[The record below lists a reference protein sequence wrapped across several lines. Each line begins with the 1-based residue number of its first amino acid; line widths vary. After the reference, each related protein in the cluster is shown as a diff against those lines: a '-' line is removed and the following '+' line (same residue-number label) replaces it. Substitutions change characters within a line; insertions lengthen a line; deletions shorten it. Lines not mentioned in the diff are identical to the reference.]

1 MTQNDVT
8 PTTTAP
14 GTQDE
19 PPTADRPN
27 RSTEGAGKPG
37 PDRSMEGAGQS
48 SPNRSTDGAGQG
60 LDRGA
65 GSGHGAEHDDLAGSA
80 DASGAGRAT
89 GATEANRAPGATVGT
104 GAAGAPARPLRTRR
118 LPVHWA
124 WFVAA
129 VTFVTIIGA
138 AAFRSLPGLLIDPL
152 HREFDWSRGT
162 IGLAVSVNLALYGL
176 TAPFAAALM
185 DRFGIRRVVAVALTV
200 IALGSGLTV
209 WMTAAWQLLLCWG
222 VLVGLGSG
230 SMALAFAATVT
241 NRWFIERRGLVTG
254 ILTAA
259 SASGQ
264 LIFLPLLAW
273 IVEEHDWRPAA
284 VTVALAALA
293 VVPFVWLLLRDHPAD
308 VGLKPFGS
316 EVFVEKPP
324 PVPGAARRAVK
335 VLLSAAR
342 TGPFWL
348 LAGTFAICG
357 ASTNGLIQTH
367 FVPAAHDHGMP
378 ITAAASLL
386 AVIGVFDVVGTVAS
400 GWFTDRFDARRLLAV
415 YYALRGISLLFL
427 PMLLAFGGPSVR
439 PPMIFFIVFYGLD
452 WVATVPPTLALCREH
467 YGEDSAIV
475 FGWVLASHQVGAAL
489 IAFLGGV
496 ARDVFGSYDMVWYA
510 SGALCAVAA
519 LMALVIR
526 KGRAMVPAVAGA

>member
-1 MTQNDVT
+1 M
-8 PTTTAP
+8 P
-14 GTQDE
+14 
-19 PPTADRPN
+19 
-27 RSTEGAGKPG
+27 
-37 PDRSMEGAGQS
+37 
-48 SPNRSTDGAGQG
+48 
-60 LDRGA
+60 
-65 GSGHGAEHDDLAGSA
+65 
-80 DASGAGRAT
+80 
-89 GATEANRAPGATVGT
+89 
-104 GAAGAPARPLRTRR
+104 TRR
-118 LPVHWA
+118 RRRIHRA

-152 HREFDWSRGT
+152 HEEFGWSRGT
-162 IGLAVSVNLALYGL
+162 ISAAVSVNLALYGL

-200 IALGSGLTV
+200 IAVGSGLTY

-222 VLVGLGSG
+222 LLVGLGSG

-241 NRWFIERRGLVTG
+241 NRWFTERRGLVTG

-264 LIFLPLLAW
+264 LIFLPVLAW
-273 IVEEHDWRPAA
+273 MVDEHDWRPAA

-308 VGLKPFGS
+308 VGLKPYGAT
-316 EVFVEKPP
+316 EFVPKPP
-324 PVPGAARRAVK
+324 PVTGAARRAVR
-335 VLLSAAR
+335 VLLDAAR

-367 FVPAAHDHGMP
+367 FVPAAHDHHMP
-378 ITAAASLL
+378 VQAAASLL
-386 AVIGVFDVVGTVAS
+386 AMIGVFDVIGTIAS
-400 GWFTDRFDARRLLAV
+400 GWFTDRYEARRLLAV
-415 YYALRGISLLFL
+415 YYALRGVSLLFL
-427 PMLLAFGGPSVR
+427 PMLLAPSVR
-439 PPMIFFIVFYGLD
+439 PPMVFFIVFYGLD
-452 WVATVPPTLALCREH
+452 WVATVPPTVALCREH

-489 IAFLGGV
+489 VAFLGGV
-496 ARDVFGSYDMVWYA
+496 ARDVFGSYDVVWYA
-510 SGALCAVAA
+510 SGALCAAAA

-526 KGRAMVPAVAGA
+526 RRPGGEVPAVA

>member
-1 MTQNDVT
+1 MSQ
-8 PTTTAP
+8 TTDAAAP
-14 GTQDE
+14 GGQQAV
-19 PPTADRPN
+19 PSPRP
-27 RSTEGAGKPG
+27 R
-37 PDRSMEGAGQS
+37 
-48 SPNRSTDGAGQG
+48 
-60 LDRGA
+60 
-65 GSGHGAEHDDLAGSA
+65 
-80 DASGAGRAT
+80 
-89 GATEANRAPGATVGT
+89 
-104 GAAGAPARPLRTRR
+104 PARRFHR
-118 LPVHWA
+118 A

-138 AAFRSLPGLLIDPL
+138 AAFRSLPGLLIEPL
-152 HREFDWSRGT
+152 HDEFGWSRGT
-162 IGLAVSVNLALYGL
+162 IGAAVSVNLALYGL

-185 DRFGIRRVVAVALTV
+185 DRYGIRRVVAVALTV
-200 IALGSGLTV
+200 IASGAGLTV
-209 WMTAAWQLLLCWG
+209 FMDSAWQLMLCWG
-222 VLVGLGSG
+222 LLVGLGSG

-241 NRWFIERRGLVTG
+241 NRWFTARRGLVTG

-264 LIFLPLLAW
+264 LIFLPVLSWL
-273 IVEEHDWRPAA
+273 VEHHGWRPAA

-308 VGLKPFGS
+308 VGLAPYGS
-316 EVFVEKPP
+316 DTYVEKPA
-324 PVPGAARRAVK
+324 PVPGAAARALK
-335 VLLSAAR
+335 VLVSAVR

-378 ITAAASLL
+378 VTAAAGLL
-386 AVIGVFDVVGTVAS
+386 AVIGVFDVAGTIFS
-400 GWFTDRFDARRLLAV
+400 GWLTDRFESRRLLAT

-427 PMLLAFGGPSVR
+427 PMLLAPSIH
-439 PPMIFFIVFYGLD
+439 PPMLFFIVFYGLD

-475 FGWVLASHQVGAAL
+475 FGWVLASHQVGAAVV
-489 IAFLGGV
+489 AFLGGL
-496 ARDVFGSYDMVWYA
+496 ARDTFGSYDMVWYG

-526 KGRAMVPAVAGA
+526 RPGTGARTAPLAEPAAA

>member
-1 MTQNDVT
+1 MTQT
-8 PTTTAP
+8 
-14 GTQDE
+14 
-19 PPTADRPN
+19 
-27 RSTEGAGKPG
+27 
-37 PDRSMEGAGQS
+37 
-48 SPNRSTDGAGQG
+48 
-60 LDRGA
+60 
-65 GSGHGAEHDDLAGSA
+65 
-80 DASGAGRAT
+80 
-89 GATEANRAPGATVGT
+89 TEAAAPLQAP
-104 GAAGAPARPLRTRR
+104 PARRR
-118 LPVHWA
+118 RVHRA
-124 WFVAA
+124 WYVAA

-152 HREFDWSRGT
+152 HQEFGWSRGT
-162 IGLAVSVNLALYGL
+162 IGAAVSVNLALYGL

-200 IALGSGLTV
+200 IALGAGLTV
-209 WMTAAWQLLLCWG
+209 WMTAPWQLMLCWG
-222 VLVGLGSG
+222 LLVGLGSG

-241 NRWFIERRGLVTG
+241 NRWFTERRGLVSG

-264 LIFLPLLAW
+264 LIFLPVLSW
-273 IVEEHDWRPAA
+273 TVENHGWHPAA

-293 VVPFVWLLLRDHPAD
+293 VVPFVWILLRDHPAD
-308 VGLKPFGS
+308 VGLAPYGA
-316 EVFVEKPP
+316 EEFVPKPP
-324 PVPGAARRAVK
+324 PVTGAARRTLG
-335 VLLSAAR
+335 VLASAAR

-378 ITAAASLL
+378 VTAAASLL
-386 AVIGVFDVVGTVAS
+386 AVIGVFDVVGTIAS
-400 GWFTDRFDARRLLAV
+400 GWFTDRFEPRRLLAV
-415 YYALRGISLLFL
+415 YYALRGVSLLFL
-427 PMLLAFGGPSVR
+427 PMLLGPSVH
-439 PPMIFFIVFYGLD
+439 PSMVFFIVFYGLD
-452 WVATVPPTLALCREH
+452 WVATVPPTLALCREQ

-489 IAFLGGV
+489 VAYLGGA

-510 SGALCAVAA
+510 AGTLCAVAA

-526 KGRAMVPAVAGA
+526 RRPALPVPALVQPAQAY

>member
-1 MTQNDVT
+1 MSQ
-8 PTTTAP
+8 TTDAVAP
-14 GTQDE
+14 DGQRAA
-19 PPTADRPN
+19 PSPRP
-27 RSTEGAGKPG
+27 R
-37 PDRSMEGAGQS
+37 
-48 SPNRSTDGAGQG
+48 
-60 LDRGA
+60 
-65 GSGHGAEHDDLAGSA
+65 
-80 DASGAGRAT
+80 
-89 GATEANRAPGATVGT
+89 
-104 GAAGAPARPLRTRR
+104 PARRFHR
-118 LPVHWA
+118 A

-152 HREFDWSRGT
+152 HDEFGWSRGT
-162 IGLAVSVNLALYGL
+162 IGSAVSLNLALYGL

-200 IALGSGLTV
+200 IAAGAGLTV
-209 WMTAAWQLLLCWG
+209 FMDSAWQLMLCWG
-222 VLVGLGSG
+222 LLVGLGSG

-241 NRWFIERRGLVTG
+241 NRWFTERRGLVTG

-264 LIFLPLLAW
+264 LIFLPVLSWL
-273 IVEEHDWRPAA
+273 VEHHGWRPAA

-308 VGLKPFGS
+308 VGLAPYGS
-316 EVFVEKPP
+316 DTYVEKPA
-324 PVPGAARRAVK
+324 PVPGAAARALK
-335 VLLSAAR
+335 VLVSAVR

-378 ITAAASLL
+378 VTAAAGLL
-386 AVIGVFDVVGTVAS
+386 AVIGVFDVAGTIFS
-400 GWFTDRFDARRLLAV
+400 GWLTDRFESRRLLAT

-427 PMLLAFGGPSVR
+427 PMLLAPSIH
-439 PPMIFFIVFYGLD
+439 PPMLFFIVFYGLD

-475 FGWVLASHQVGAAL
+475 FGWVLASHQVGAAVV
-489 IAFLGGV
+489 AFLGGL
-496 ARDVFGSYDMVWYA
+496 ARDAFGSYDMVWYG

-526 KGRAMVPAVAGA
+526 RPGGGVRTAAPAEPAAA